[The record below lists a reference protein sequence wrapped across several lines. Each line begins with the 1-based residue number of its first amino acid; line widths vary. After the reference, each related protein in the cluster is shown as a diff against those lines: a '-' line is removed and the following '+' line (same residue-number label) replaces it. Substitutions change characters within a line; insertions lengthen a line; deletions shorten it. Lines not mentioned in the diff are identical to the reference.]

1 MREDQTRYKEKHN
14 YKNRKWMSKFPDKME
29 WVCLT
34 CEMVMQTCTYCW
46 RRICSCNTEAFVGQF
61 EYGVSC
67 KECIDHFDRKEE
79 EELSAMDDG
88 E

>member
-1 MREDQTRYKEKHN
+1 MEEDQNRYKEKHN
-14 YKNRKWMSKFPDKME
+14 YENKRRASKFPDKME

-34 CEMVMQTCTYCW
+34 CGMVMQTCTYCW
-46 RRICSCNTEAFVGQF
+46 KRICSCNTEAFVGQY

-67 KECIDHFDRKEE
+67 KECTKRF
-79 EELSAMDDG
+79 ELKRERALAQMG